1 FDLLAMP
8 GVSLNQLSA
17 IWPEVAGLPTSIAEQ
32 LSIDAR
38 YAAYVARQEQ
48 DVVQLRRDEAV
59 QIPRDLDFAA
69 IPGLSNEVC
78 QKLNAHRPSTLAQAA
93 RIEGLTPAALTLIA
107 ITVKKKNFKIAG

>member
-1 FDLLAMP
+1 KTITA
-8 GVSLNQLSA
+8 
-17 IWPEVAGLPTSIAEQ
+17 Q

-59 QIPRDLDFAA
+59 KIPIDLDYSA

-78 QKLNAHRPSTLAQAA
+78 QKLTEHRPSTLAQAA

-107 ITVKKKNFKIAG
+107 ITVKKNTYRAAG